1 MKRICIV
8 GISGKLGQYMVEHAL
23 ARGYEVTGVCRP
35 ESVCK
40 LDRFAGRITI
50 HPGRTD
56 DRAVIA
62 KATEGCDGVLVVLA
76 PWGVQDYAS
85 GTARA
90 VLDLAPPEA
99 RLVFSCG
106 WHISRD
112 GIDRYGWK
120 IRAIVAIGGPI
131 LRALRLVD
139 LDDQV
144 RATDLVFA
152 SSRDWTVVR
161 GSDLEEGESEGLP
174 VWARHV
180 GDPILASNLTRRTDF
195 ALFMVAA
202 LTDPALIREVPAITG
217 RNGASVRANA
227 PQVTGAVQARQ

>member
-35 ESVCK
+35 QSVGK
-40 LDRFAGRITI
+40 LARFGDRITL

-62 KATEGCDGVLVVLA
+62 KATQGCDGVLTVLV
-76 PWGVQDYAS
+76 PWGVQNYAS

-90 VLDLAPPEA
+90 VLDLAPPGA

-106 WHISRD
+106 WHVSRD
-112 GIDRYGWK
+112 GKDRYGCK
-120 IRAIVAIGGPI
+120 LRAFVAIFGWI
-131 LRALRLVD
+131 AKALRFAD
-139 LDDQV
+139 LDDQL
-144 RATDLVFA
+144 RAAALIFA
-152 SSRDWTVVR
+152 SDRDWTLVR
-161 GSDLEEGESEGLP
+161 GSNLEEGESEGLP
-174 VWARHV
+174 IWARHV
-180 GDPILASNLTRRTDF
+180 GDPVLAGNLTRRTDF

-202 LTDPALIREVPAITG
+202 LTDPALIREAPAISG
-217 RNGASVRANA
+217 RTGASVRDYRDH
-227 PQVTGAVQARQ
+227 PRG